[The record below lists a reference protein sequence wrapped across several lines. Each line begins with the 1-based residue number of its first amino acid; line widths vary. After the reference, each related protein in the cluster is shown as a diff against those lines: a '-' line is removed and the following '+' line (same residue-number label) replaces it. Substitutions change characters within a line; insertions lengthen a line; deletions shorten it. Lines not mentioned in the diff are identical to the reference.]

1 MYVDIRIPVS
11 KPRSSQRFP
20 PLLQPEPRGVRDRFS
35 RLAPELLLR
44 VFTLAYEQ
52 EKPIAPLS
60 RSLRPFYDAVKF
72 DKITARSW
80 RRIRSLLQT
89 VTARPA
95 FGSAVRE
102 LKLMDSNR
110 DSQLSPGQ
118 VQALFALLP
127 NLRELSISVSNS
139 PSWLETV
146 LPTRE
151 GAETALRASIKV
163 LHVVSSGAVGAGY
176 DAKVLAT
183 LKRLPNLENVQLDF
197 PGSTANEADTSLAAV
212 ALPNIKHVQLGLHGN
227 ASTIGAF
234 VDVVAC
240 FPHLQYLSL
249 RAHTATCDFS
259 PALSS
264 VKAHKEVRE
273 LCLGGRPPLGWR
285 FPEELAKFVALET
298 LSLDGNFAN
307 ISLEAYDALRC
318 VPITT
323 LQVKTRCDV
332 SAAGLETLLG
342 PRGSCPT
349 LKVLQLDNLS
359 AAYPP
364 DFSREDFQD
373 GEFSL
378 YNYASN
384 SIEAESFLYKFDI
397 PTWTTQFSGSA
408 YEHLVNTAK
417 SHGVVVKGSTVVAR
431 EIDLVWKDLEDVV
444 TDMREEEEAEE
455 DRYGRG
461 GFGDFPGDRWN
472 PRLRSYSGYD
482 DDEDEDGDL
491 Y

>member
-1 MYVDIRIPVS
+1 MAH
-11 KPRSSQRFP
+11 
-20 PLLQPEPRGVRDRFS
+20 PEPRGVRDRFS

-342 PRGSCPT
+342 PR
-349 LKVLQLDNLS
+349 
-359 AAYPP
+359 
-364 DFSREDFQD
+364 
-373 GEFSL
+373 
-378 YNYASN
+378 
-384 SIEAESFLYKFDI
+384 
-397 PTWTTQFSGSA
+397 A

-417 SHGVVVKGSTVVAR
+417 SHGVVVKGSTVIAR